1 MKKTAI
7 FLLLSLSLLQA
18 QTDRSEWFQFY
29 LPWDDTTQNITN
41 ISSLLDAP
49 AGKHG
54 FLQIGEDGRFRFQNS
69 PQRVVFAGVVNV
81 ADACFPDTSV
91 ARAAA
96 GRMAKFGINLVR
108 IHLIDV
114 DYQHGLFER
123 STVNTI
129 DLDPEKM
136 DRMDFFVNEL
146 KKRGIYV
153 NFCIQSG
160 RVFKEGDSPDYPVE
174 NEQSKY
180 VTLFN
185 DRLIELQ
192 KDYAR
197 KTLDHVNP
205 YTGLA
210 YKDDP
215 AVAQVELTNENSL
228 FLAWVSWGNS
238 AIFGDVEHGIGPDYS
253 AQLDSL
259 FNEWLKEKYQ
269 TDAAVAEAWQEK
281 MVSGEELINNQSFE
295 ANSSGWSQHVET
307 SDGADGVISRDTTE
321 SYHGKASQKVMV
333 KSRGT
338 ENWHI
343 QFNTNTFSVGEG
355 KSYRFSFYLKSD
367 EVGPFQIEL
376 LKNAVWTW
384 YGGEEFTSDTEWKR
398 YEYYFTASETV
409 VDSMRFNIN
418 FGTSSGTFWIDS
430 ASIREMG
437 LVGREEGES
446 LARGNYRRTRSSE
459 LGKFSSE
466 RIGDNA
472 RFYFDLEGK
481 YISTMTSF
489 LKDSLGIKVP
499 VTFTNNYFGLAS
511 IYSQSRADYMDAHLY
526 WDHPHYPNGWSDVDW
541 TIKNKPMVKDPYGAT
556 INSLVLSKVEGKPL
570 VLSEYNHPYP
580 QSYQCEA
587 PGFIYAYSGFHDI
600 DGVIWHAYIDYHQR
614 YDQEYQDL
622 FFDVGMNP
630 VVMTQLMLSV
640 PYRTGRITPAVET
653 ITASYTEEDVFEN
666 TRIYKDWPVVN
677 IEGKSDKTTSFLQ
690 NSFIHGDFDAEQTG
704 VTGDLSDPGMNVTS
718 STGELNWNGSS
729 GVFTVDNPY
738 WHGAI
743 GFLGGR
749 SVSLSRMGLSEVTTT
764 NDRNFAAVHLLS
776 MDSLEISSSERM
788 LLLTSARIENKGLEW
803 NSSQTGLIDHG
814 GSYILCEPVR
824 GRIALKG
831 AKDSIHVYALDP
843 RGERTEE
850 LEVDFSG
857 DSAVFQLNSN
867 TLWYE
872 ITNTGKPVSSIIPID
887 RTSGLRFRV
896 QAGSKNRSLH
906 FSIPRDG
913 RVSVAVYGIDGRK
926 FGAVINDKL
935 LTAGEHMVD
944 LFRNRSARADAAY
957 LVKIT
962 YEGRTYT
969 EKVISVGDTF

>member
-1 MKKTAI
+1 MKKTI
-7 FLLLSLSLLQA
+7 LLMLLSFSLSRA

-29 LPWDDTTQNITN
+29 LPWDDTSRNITN
-41 ISSLLDAP
+41 ISSFLDAP

-54 FLQIGEDGRFRFQNS
+54 FLQVGDDGMFRFQNNS
-69 PQRVVFAGVVNV
+69 ERVLFAGVVNV

-114 DYQHGLFER
+114 DYDHGLFER
-123 STVNTI
+123 STVNTT
-129 DLDPEKM
+129 DLDPKKM

-174 NEQSKY
+174 NKQSKY

-215 AVAQVELTNENSL
+215 AVAQIELTNENSL
-228 FLAWVSWGNS
+228 FLGWVSWGNS
-238 AIFGDVEHGIGPDYS
+238 AIFGDVEDGIGPDYS
-253 AQLDSL
+253 AELDSL
-259 FNEWLKEKYQ
+259 FNDWLREKYE
-269 TDAAVAEAWQEK
+269 TDSSVAAAWQE
-281 MVSGEELINNQSFE
+281 VSISGEELITNQSFE
-295 ANSSGWSQHVET
+295 RNSSGWSQHIET

-343 QFNTNTFSVGEG
+343 QFNTNTFSAQEG

-384 YGGEEFTSDTEWKR
+384 YGGEEFTSDTGWKR
-398 YEYYFTASETV
+398 YEWFFTASETV

-418 FGTSSGTFWIDS
+418 FGRSSGTFWIDS
-430 ASIREMG
+430 ASIKQVG
-437 LVGREEGES
+437 LVGREDGEL
-446 LARGNYRRTRSSE
+446 LAEGNYRRTRSSE
-459 LGKFSSE
+459 LGEFSSE
-466 RIGDNA
+466 RVGDNA

-499 VTFTNNYFGLAS
+499 VTFTNNYYGLAS
-511 IYSQSRADYMDAHLY
+511 VYSQSRADYMDAHLY
-526 WDHPHYPNGWSDVDW
+526 WDHPHYPNGWSDIDW

-556 INSLVLSKVEGKPL
+556 INSLVLSKVDGKPL

-587 PGFIYAYSGFHDI
+587 PGLIYAYSGFHDL

-614 YDQEYQDL
+614 YDQQYQDL

-630 VVMTQLMLSV
+630 VVMTQMLLSV
-640 PYRTGRITPAVET
+640 PFRSGRIDSAVET
-653 ITASYTEEDVFEN
+653 ISASYTEETVFEN
-666 TRIYKDWPVVN
+666 TRIYKDRPVVN
-677 IEGKSDKTTSFLQ
+677 IEGKSDNTTGFLE
-690 NSFIHGDFDAEQTG
+690 NSFAHGSFDAEQTG
-704 VTGDLSDPGMNVTS
+704 LTGDLSDPGMNIAS
-718 STGELNWNGSS
+718 STGELEWDGNN

-738 WHGAI
+738 WHGAV

-749 SVSLSRMGLSEVTTT
+749 EISLSRMGISEVTTT
-764 NDRNFAAVHLLS
+764 NDEDFAAVHLIS
-776 MDSLEISSSERM
+776 MDSLEIASSKRM
-788 LLLTSARIENKGLEW
+788 LLLASARIENKGLEW
-803 NSSQTGLIDHG
+803 NSSQTGLVNHG
-814 GSYILCEPVR
+814 GDHILCEPVR
-824 GRIALKG
+824 GRVALKG

-843 RGERTEE
+843 RGERMEK
-850 LEVDFSG
+850 LEVNFSG
-857 DSAVFQLNSN
+857 DSAVFGLNSN

-872 ITNTGKPVSSIIPID
+872 ISNAGDPVNTAVPSKRS
-887 RTSGLRFRV
+887 SGLDIRMPS
-896 QAGSKNRSLH
+896 GKNNRSVRL
-906 FSIPRDG
+906 FLPRRGKVDITL
-913 RVSVAVYGIDGRK
+913 YGIDGRK
-926 FGAVINDKL
+926 IRAVAKNRL
-935 LTAGEHMVD
+935 FTAGEHAVD
-944 LFRNRSARADAAY
+944 FLTKGTVGADAAY
-957 LVKIT
+957 LVEVS

-969 EKVISVGDTF
+969 EKMISVGKNF